1 MCTIFVVDDDP
12 ICHRMIQLMMKKVPG
27 ENKVSYYDQ
36 TQIALDHIFHHQN
49 VAQKLPDIILLD
61 LHMPQVDG
69 WEFLDFL
76 DGLYKLLSKSIAVYV
91 ITSSIREADK
101 DNAKRFHF
109 VKEFVSKPL
118 STAKL
123 IEMLESFNADT
134 MLSNGF

>member
-1 MCTIFVVDDDP
+1 
-12 ICHRMIQLMMKKVPG
+12 MMKRVPG
-27 ENKVSYYDQ
+27 ENNVHYYDQ

-49 VAQKLPDIILLD
+49 AAQKLPDIVLLD
-61 LHMPQVDG
+61 LHMPLVDG
-69 WEFLDFL
+69 WEFLEAL
-76 DGLYKLLSKSIAVYV
+76 NGLYKSLSKSITVYV

-123 IEMLESFNADT
+123 TEILENFSAT
-134 MLSNGF
+134 MMLSDEF